1 MPVSA
6 SWQFPDADSCRGPR
20 AILVLQARKERLAH
34 RGQDRKVQ
42 LGRKVKP
49 DSLVPKAP
57 KVRLA
62 RKDPLGLLAL
72 RASLDCPG
80 PWARSVIKVIRVI
93 QEVRSASWHLREQ
106 LPKRL
111 HANPMRLWLVPG
123 VPALTMSIPCASVPA
138 HTRRLAT
145 SPEAPIFGL

>member
-1 MPVSA
+1 LPVSA
-6 SWQFPDADSCRGPR
+6 SWQFPDADSKDLR

-34 RGQDRKVQ
+34 RGQSVRQDRKARWDRKVQ
-42 LGRKVKP
+42 LGRNVKP

-111 HANPMRLWLVPG
+111 HANPMRL
-123 VPALTMSIPCASVPA
+123 
-138 HTRRLAT
+138 
-145 SPEAPIFGL
+145 

>member
-1 MPVSA
+1 LPVSA

-34 RGQDRKVQ
+34 RGQSVRQDRKARWDRKVQ

-111 HANPMRLWLVPG
+111 HANPMRL
-123 VPALTMSIPCASVPA
+123 
-138 HTRRLAT
+138 
-145 SPEAPIFGL
+145 